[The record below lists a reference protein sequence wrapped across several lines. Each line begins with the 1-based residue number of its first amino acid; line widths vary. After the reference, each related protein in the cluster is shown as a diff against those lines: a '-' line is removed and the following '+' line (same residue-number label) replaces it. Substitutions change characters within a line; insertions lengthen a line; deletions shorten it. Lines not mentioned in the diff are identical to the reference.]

1 MTAKGPMETEVKKA
15 EPTHLHRAVVRRIEG
30 SGHDLFSSRILL
42 PGREKLWLLASA
54 RCRI

>member
-30 SGHDLFSSRILL
+30 SGHDLFSPGILL
-42 PGREKLWLLASA
+42 PGREELWLLASA